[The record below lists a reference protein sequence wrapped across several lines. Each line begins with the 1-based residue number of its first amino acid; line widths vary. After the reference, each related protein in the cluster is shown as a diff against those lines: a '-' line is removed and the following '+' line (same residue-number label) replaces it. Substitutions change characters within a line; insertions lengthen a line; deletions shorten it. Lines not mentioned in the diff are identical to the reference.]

1 MRIAVSI
8 LGILFGLL
16 HVVAAQT
23 QLKSTDS
30 AAKGSAIAM
39 LCGGVCTA
47 AMAVA
52 HLAGG
57 STAWMDA
64 PLVAVGCL
72 LVCAA
77 AYENGRRSG
86 NLHPAHH
93 IVRGAIAVLLVV
105 GFAIW

>member
-1 MRIAVSI
+1 MRIAVSV
-8 LGILFGLL
+8 LAILFGLL
-16 HVVAAQT
+16 HVIAART
-23 QLKSTDS
+23 QLKSTDA
-30 AAKGSAIAM
+30 AAKGFAIVM

-57 STAWMDA
+57 STAWTDA
-64 PLVAVGCL
+64 LFVAVGCL

-86 NLHPAHH
+86 NLHPSHH
-93 IVRGAIAVLLVV
+93 IVRGTIAALLVV
-105 GFAIW
+105 GFLIW